1 MEGLTVTEVVEATKG
16 TLVGGDPGREM
27 ASFSTDSRTLK
38 PGDFFV
44 ALKGKSFDGH
54 TFLSE
59 AAGKRALGGVVAAPP
74 SIPLPPGFVVIQ
86 VEETQWALG
95 QVAARSRRRSSAL
108 D

>member
-27 ASFSTDSRTLK
+27 ASFSTDRRT
-38 PGDFFV
+38 
-44 ALKGKSFDGH
+44 LKGKSFDGH

-59 AAGKRALGGVVAAPP
+59 AAGKGALGCVVAAPP